1 MLSQSR
7 DRGLLALFTR
17 LYRARFFAY
26 IVFLFLIFYKLVI
39 LHNNL
44 HARYIDMNLLDD
56 VIAIGS
62 IMLISFWVFW
72 LPWRGRLATLWIL
85 DLVLTFLIFADLVY
99 YRYFGDFITIPV
111 LLQAGQVGELGDSIR
126 SLIHVSDLWL
136 FADLLLGLI
145 IGLFLGV
152 RRWRLRNTQRSHFGS
167 LYPQTY
173 SYSDRESWRL
183 VAIRRFA
190 SGLMIFII
198 GFAMT
203 LGPIR
208 HYTKTWAAGLFE
220 GGWWNISLYNV
231 TGLLGFH
238 YYDVYR
244 YTKEHLGGKPELS
257 AEEKQEIQQWFEQ
270 AKSRRVVQND
280 TFGAYRGSNIIV
292 VQAEAFMNFMI
303 GKEIGGQEITPNFN
317 RLMKESLYYSNYY
330 HQTGQGRTSDADFS
344 SQSSLHPLPTGSVF
358 VRFPD
363 HEYDLLPSILKDNGY
378 ETGAFHAYE
387 SSFWNRLNMYKAM
400 NYDHFYSKPDYKID
414 EAIGWSL
421 GDKSFFRQSLEMMSK
436 EQQPFY
442 SFLITLSSHHPYT
455 LPASVQELNT
465 GDFKG
470 TIFGDYLQ
478 SVHYVDAALG
488 ELIEGMKQQGIW
500 NNTIL
505 VFYGDHDNSIQD
517 KEPYEQLLGESLSSL
532 DMSQIMNQV
541 PLLIHLPDGQHA
553 GIYDE
558 PAGQLDM
565 APSLLHLLGIST
577 ENDYM
582 MGNNLFS
589 NQERFVVLRS
599 GAFTDG
605 KLYYIPSPDS
615 RFDNGSCYDL
625 TTRKLT
631 DVEKCRIPYEEANKR
646 LSISDRVITEDLI
659 KLLRTEE

>member
-1 MLSQSR
+1 MFNYTQERSKHGWMR
-7 DRGLLALFTR
+7 R
-17 LYRARFFAY
+17 LYRAHFFAY
-26 IVFLFLIFYKLVI
+26 IVFLLLIFYKLVI
-39 LHNNL
+39 LHDNL
-44 HARYIDMNLLDD
+44 HARYIDMNWLDNI
-56 VIAIGS
+56 IAIGS
-62 IMLISFWVFW
+62 VMLSSFWIFW
-72 LPWRGRLATLWIL
+72 LPRRGRLPALWIL
-85 DLVLTFLIFADLVY
+85 DIILTFIIFADLVY
-99 YRYFGDFITIPV
+99 YRYFGDFITVPV

-126 SLIHVSDLWL
+126 SLIHATDLRL

-145 IGLFLGV
+145 LAVFLGIRWLRS
-152 RRWRLRNTQRSHFGS
+152 RRRYHNHYSPYSSDSSYRGKERRLR
-167 LYPQTY
+167 
-173 SYSDRESWRL
+173 
-183 VAIRRFA
+183 VVIRRFTA
-190 SGLMIFII
+190 GVVIFIL
-198 GFAMT
+198 GFVMT
-203 LGPIR
+203 MGPIR
-208 HYTKTWAAGLFE
+208 QYTKTWAAGLFE

-238 YYDVYR
+238 YYDAYR
-244 YTKEHLGGKPELS
+244 YTKEHLGGKPEFS
-257 AEEKQEIQQWFEQ
+257 AEERQEIEQWFAA
-270 AKSRRVVQND
+270 AKSRRVVHNE
-280 TFGAYRGSNIIV
+280 TFGAYKDSNIIV

-317 RLMKESLYYSNYY
+317 RLMKESLYYSNFY

-344 SQSSLHPLPTGSVF
+344 SHSSLHPLPTGSVF
-358 VRFPD
+358 VRFPG
-363 HEYDLLPSILKDNGY
+363 HEYDVLPSILKDNGY

-400 NYDHFYSKPDYKID
+400 KYDHFYNKQDYKMD

-421 GDKSFFRQSLEMMSK
+421 GDKSFFRQSLELMSK

-455 LPASVQELNT
+455 LPADVQKLDTE
-465 GDFKG
+465 GFQG
-470 TIFGDYLQ
+470 TLFGDYLQ

-488 ELIEGMKQQGIW
+488 ELVEGMKQQGIW
-500 NNTIL
+500 DNTIL
-505 VFYGDHDNSIQD
+505 VFYGDHDNSLQD
-517 KEPYEQLLGESLSSL
+517 KEPYEKFLGKSLSAL

-553 GIYDE
+553 GIDEE

-577 ENDYM
+577 ESDYM

-589 NQERFVVLRS
+589 GQERFVVLRS

-625 TTRKLT
+625 GSRTLT

-646 LSISDRVITEDLI
+646 LSISDQIITGDLI
-659 KLLRTEE
+659 RQLRASK